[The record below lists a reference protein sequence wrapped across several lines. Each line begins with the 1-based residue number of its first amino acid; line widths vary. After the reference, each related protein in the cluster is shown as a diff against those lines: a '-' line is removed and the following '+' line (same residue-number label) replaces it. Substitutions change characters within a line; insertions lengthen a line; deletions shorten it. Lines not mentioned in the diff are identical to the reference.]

1 MFHAPHHIFL
11 LLPLLALGLFAVL
24 PWQLAMPLYVAV
36 MIGSL
41 AAYWKALQAAR
52 RPAVTGSKAMIGG
65 QAVVLTADEGEV
77 EVDYQGEIW
86 RAVSPQPLHAG
97 QKVNIVDVD
106 GLTLRVTASGRGDG
120 DWRGR

>member
-1 MFHAPHHIFL
+1 
-11 LLPLLALGLFAVL
+11 
-24 PWQLAMPLYVAV
+24 
-36 MIGSL
+36 
-41 AAYWKALQAAR
+41 
-52 RPAVTGSKAMIGG
+52 
-65 QAVVLTADEGEV
+65 VLTADEGEV

-120 DWRGR
+120 DGRGR